1 MYVLDTNTVIHYFKG
16 KGKVAT
22 HLLGKAPADIAI
34 PSIVL
39 YELEVGTLKSDNPAK
54 RQQQL
59 QTLLTVIK
67 VLPFTDKEA
76 KVAAQLRVT
85 LEAQGLPIGPMDNL
99 IAGTAL
105 SHGAILVSQNVS
117 EFSRVAGLTVEN
129 WFD

>member
-16 KGKVAT
+16 KGKVAIN
-22 HLLGKAPADIAI
+22 LLSKAPADIAI

-59 QTLLTVIK
+59 QSLLTAIS

-85 LEAQGLPIGPMDNL
+85 LEAQGLAIGPMDNL

-117 EFSRVAGLTVEN
+117 EFSRVAGLSVEN

>member
-16 KGKVAT
+16 KGNVAIN
-22 HLLGKAPADIAI
+22 LLGKAPADISI

-105 SHGAILVSQNVS
+105 SRGAILVSQNVS
-117 EFSRVAGLTVEN
+117 EFSRVAGITVEN
-129 WFD
+129 WFE

>member
-1 MYVLDTNTVIHYFKG
+1 MYVLDTNTIIHYFKG

-22 HLLGKAPADIAI
+22 NLLSKAPADIAI

-39 YELEVGTLKSDNPAK
+39 YELEVGTLKSVNTDK

-59 QTLLTVIK
+59 QSLLTVIT
-67 VLPFTDKEA
+67 VLAFTVKEA

-105 SHGAILVSQNVS
+105 SHGATLVSQNVS